1 MKYKFDDSAYAQL
14 WIDNDVLR
22 TYVTTNLEVINN
34 YAWWKTRYTKADN
47 PTFQQADGT
56 RPFVVQCKNPV
67 ASFLPSLRAD
77 HSESIQGDS
86 GSIARYSGS
95 IPSFSAESYVEDSLQ
110 RDYKEK
116 LYAQFGSDS
125 TLIAQLTDTLIARI
139 AGMHS
144 GLSNIGAQ
152 LASTGK
158 ISYTLGQG
166 IADEKLSQVP
176 IPEANFLKAG
186 KQAWSDTTAKLL
198 DQMAKIELDFRL
210 RTGYA
215 NPMTWHVSQNLFY
228 NVILK
233 NEQVK
238 DWVKQYRQ
246 LNNMP
251 YVDGLITEQLFQ
263 EAIALFPN
271 LSPIVIEKEIQQSK
285 TIAGVVSTVQGWKDG
300 NAVLCPA
307 GMFGEIAYSNIA
319 EQQLFGRYGA
329 TGTIKLFSPL
339 EQGIMTLINTTKD
352 KGDYKEW
359 KSEIIM
365 DAIPTLVN
373 FPYHLI
379 VDTTVADD

>member
-1 MKYKFDDSAYAQL
+1 
-14 WIDNDVLR
+14 
-22 TYVTTNLEVINN
+22 
-34 YAWWKTRYTKADN
+34 
-47 PTFQQADGT
+47 
-56 RPFVVQCKNPV
+56 
-67 ASFLPSLRAD
+67 
-77 HSESIQGDS
+77 
-86 GSIARYSGS
+86 
-95 IPSFSAESYVEDSLQ
+95 
-110 RDYKEK
+110 
-116 LYAQFGSDS
+116 
-125 TLIAQLTDTLIARI
+125 
-139 AGMHS
+139 
-144 GLSNIGAQ
+144 
-152 LASTGK
+152 
-158 ISYTLGQG
+158 
-166 IADEKLSQVP
+166 
-176 IPEANFLKAG
+176 
-186 KQAWSDTTAKLL
+186 
-198 DQMAKIELDFRL
+198 
-210 RTGYA
+210 
-215 NPMTWHVSQNLFY
+215 
-228 NVILK
+228 
-233 NEQVK
+233 
-238 DWVKQYRQ
+238 
-246 LNNMP
+246 MP